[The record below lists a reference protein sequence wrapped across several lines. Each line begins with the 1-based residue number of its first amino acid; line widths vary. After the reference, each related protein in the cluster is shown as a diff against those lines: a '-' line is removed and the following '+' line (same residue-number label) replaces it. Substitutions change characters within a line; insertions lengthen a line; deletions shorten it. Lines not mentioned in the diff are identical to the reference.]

1 MYSNTWKQIDKAKYV
16 IFWRFFPTFSSDVRA
31 LVFFFWGGGGS
42 YLLFIEDIE
51 GVESGNDNNDAV
63 VRLLDLTGNVAR
75 GEEVEDVI
83 VTEIFNKIKYF

>member
-1 MYSNTWKQIDKAKYV
+1 MPRIRQLKKCWLWVSLSKITKCSGK
-16 IFWRFFPTFSSDVRA
+16 
-31 LVFFFWGGGGS
+31 LGGGS